1 MCTYAEYNT
10 HTFYVYTRT
19 AVYASQQT
27 AREKF
32 YNATAVYSLCRPNE
46 KQYMYIHE
54 HIIIIIIYVVFA
66 YNTYTRA
73 CVSVCVC
80 VCVAIWRIT
89 EQQGIPSSH
98 TAKDSAADGPEE
110 SAYNAERYI
119 MCGGHIVLIF
129 KLYGRL
135 PQITRGKANADR
147 HRKHNIVRVRVC
159 CGVRRYILHIYEM
172 SKYIHFYFVI

>member
-10 HTFYVYTRT
+10 HTFYVYILELRCMRRNKRLGKSFTMRRRFIPCADRTR
-19 AVYASQQT
+19 
-27 AREKF
+27 
-32 YNATAVYSLCRPNE
+32 NNI
-46 KQYMYIHE
+46 YIHE

-66 YNTYTRA
+66 YNTYTCTR
-73 CVSVCVC
+73 VC

-159 CGVRRYILHIYEM
+159 CGVRRYRYIYTKWWNIYTFI
-172 SKYIHFYFVI
+172 S